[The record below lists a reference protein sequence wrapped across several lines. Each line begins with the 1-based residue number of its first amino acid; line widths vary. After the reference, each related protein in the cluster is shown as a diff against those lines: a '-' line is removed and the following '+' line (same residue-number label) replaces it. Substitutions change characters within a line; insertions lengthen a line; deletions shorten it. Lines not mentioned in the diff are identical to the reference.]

1 MNKRVFSKADVSLDY
16 IDYLK
21 IKKGTVILN
30 NDYNKK
36 ISCLK
41 RFIDYNT
48 FITLTIAFYNKINKT
63 CITKPPVDIIQ
74 AKNSHIYYE
83 QLVNHINTCDYCYC
97 QTNENG
103 FLTCKEAEQ
112 ILYPYGNAILDYNN
126 KNFSFPHNI
135 NVKRFCNATTIP
147 CSTNSI
153 INVNSSELY
162 ETNFSNNSEN
172 VTLEEEPILK
182 NRKKSDKNDPEVD
195 YSQYS

>member
-1 MNKRVFSKADVSLDY
+1 MNKRVFSKQGVSLDY
-16 IDYLK
+16 VNYLK

-74 AKNSHIYYE
+74 AKNSRIYYE

-97 QTNENG
+97 QTNKNG
-103 FLTCKEAEQ
+103 FLTCKEAQQ
-112 ILYPYGNAILDYNN
+112 IMYPYGNAEMDYDN
-126 KNFSFPHNI
+126 KNFSFPQNI

-147 CSTNSI
+147 CSTNSVI
-153 INVNSSELY
+153 DENANKLY
-162 ETNFSNNSEN
+162 KPSVGSSEN
-172 VTLEEEPILK
+172 VTIEEETRLK
-182 NRKKSDKNDPEVD
+182 TPNKSGKNDPEVD
-195 YSQYS
+195 YSQHF